1 MTIEVLENIKLLAR
15 EKGIEEEILIDALKN
30 AIEAA
35 ARKKLDTN
43 VPLQIEFSR
52 KTGQIE
58 VFSEK
63 TVTDD
68 VINPEEEILSEEARL
83 INPEATMGETL
94 LVKLPIKD
102 FGRIAA
108 QLAKASN
115 RAKSS
120 RSRN

>member
-68 VINPEEEILSEEARL
+68 VINPEEEILSEENNL
-83 INPEATMGETL
+83 G
-94 LVKLPIKD
+94 
-102 FGRIAA
+102 
-108 QLAKASN
+108 Q
-115 RAKSS
+115 
-120 RSRN
+120 

>member
-52 KTGQIE
+52 ETGQIE
-58 VFSEK
+58 VFS
-63 TVTDD
+63 
-68 VINPEEEILSEEARL
+68 
-83 INPEATMGETL
+83 
-94 LVKLPIKD
+94 
-102 FGRIAA
+102 
-108 QLAKASN
+108 
-115 RAKSS
+115 
-120 RSRN
+120 